1 MNKLRKRRVRSGFT
15 LIELMVVIAIIGV
28 LATVVTASLLSA
40 SEEGNVTAATAQI
53 KNFETA
59 LMQYRLKN
67 KTFPTTE
74 QGLQAL
80 VSGPQRFLNSSTVPN
95 DPWGNPY
102 VYRAPGRDGSPYEI
116 ISYGADGQPG
126 GTGYNADISS
136 ADL

>member
-1 MNKLRKRRVRSGFT
+1 MTTKRNARRRGFT

-40 SEEGNVTAATAQI
+40 SEEGNVTAAKAQI

-80 VSGPQRFLNSSTVPN
+80 ISGPQRFLNSNSIPK
-95 DPWGNPY
+95 DPWGNDY
-102 VYRAPGRDGSPYEI
+102 VYRAPGPDGMPYEI
-116 ISYGADGQPG
+116 ISYGANGQPG
-126 GTGYNADISS
+126 GSEYNADISS